1 MLRKKTTETFS
12 FLESF
17 AKISRL
23 QPSVEYHF
31 QNQLEINTSFIHF
44 RLHNTILNDIYHALP
59 DSLNWS
65 PLHKTLYL
73 HIVQK
78 TYMCYFMFMHSA
90 VLCPGSVS
98 INMKHIFY
106 KLFDIQ
112 EKQMQIDGPHLHTR
126 SKINYIYNYVWWLC
140 AWAAWFS
147 SILNILIVVMQQLS
161 FIVSAVPV
169 YLF

>member
-1 MLRKKTTETFS
+1 M
-12 FLESF
+12 
-17 AKISRL
+17 
-23 QPSVEYHF
+23 QPSVQYHF
-31 QNQLEINTSFIHF
+31 QNHLEINTSLFILDYAIQF
-44 RLHNTILNDIYHALP
+44 WMTFTMPFLIALTEVLCTKPCIFILYRKH
-59 DSLNWS
+59 
-65 PLHKTLYL
+65 
-73 HIVQK
+73 
-78 TYMCYFMFMHSA
+78 MCYFTFMHSA
-90 VLCPGSVS
+90 VLCSGSVS

-147 SILNILIVVMQQLS
+147 SILYILIVVMQQLS